1 LSFEICVLVLFYV
14 VANRYLVDGLFTPSP
29 LHAEASALNLAA
41 GIANHLQ
48 ISQISFLIDNLTLA
62 RAAASKRSSDPHIP
76 WEIREQI
83 AIFRNNTR
91 NIEEQVHHIKRE
103 FNIVTHSCAQH
114 AIRQGLSRPIL
125 SCSNSAHQ
133 ISRCPVILA
142 FQNLSIQGF
151 VLHIKRIL
159 GRYLNRLAGVVYIS
173 MGYRVTGD
181 RSICIGIDNRHG
193 LSHVHATRVIIQLHT
208 MFNTP
213 PQS

>member
-91 NIEEQVHHIKRE
+91 NIEQVHHIKRE
-103 FNIVTHSCAQH
+103 FNIVAHNCAQH
-114 AIRQGLSRPIL
+114 AIRQGQSRHIL
-125 SCSNSAHQ
+125 SCSNSSHQ

-151 VLHIKRIL
+151 VLQ
-159 GRYLNRLAGVVYIS
+159 VV
-173 MGYRVTGD
+173 R
-181 RSICIGIDNRHG
+181 C
-193 LSHVHATRVIIQLHT
+193 L
-208 MFNTP
+208 
-213 PQS
+213 